1 MTPSKGTGA
10 DTALLETRG
19 ISLAFGGVVAAQSI
33 DFRLANGERLAVVGQ
48 NGAGKTTFINICT
61 GHLKPAAGTVFFDGH
76 DITGHSSR
84 SITRRGVG
92 RTFQLP
98 QIFTEH
104 TVRECLLL
112 AASSVKRRRGFWVAL
127 EDAVDVGEVDETL
140 ELLQLSGR
148 SRDLAGSLPGGQR
161 KLLDVAMALVLRPK
175 LMIMDEPTS
184 GVSSDEKH
192 DLMRVLMRALDE
204 RRVTTIFVEHDI
216 DIVRRYASRLCA
228 WIAGRIAADGPP
240 EQVLSDPMV
249 IRHVIGE

>member
-1 MTPSKGTGA
+1 MSVPGPVT
-10 DTALLETRG
+10 TALLETRG
-19 ISLAFGGVVAAQSI
+19 ISLAFGGVVAAEAI
-33 DFRLANGERLAVVGQ
+33 DFRLVAGERLAVVGQ

-61 GHLKPAAGTVFFDGH
+61 GHLAPTKGTVHFDGK
-76 DITGHSSR
+76 DVTGRSSR
-84 SITRRGVG
+84 AITRLGVG

-112 AASSVKRRRGFWVAL
+112 AASAVKRRRGFWVPL
-127 EDAVDVGEVDETL
+127 EQAVDAQAVDETL
-140 ELLQLSGR
+140 SLLQLSR
-148 SRDLAGSLPGGQR
+148 RAHDVAGSLPGGQR
-161 KLLDVAMALVLRPK
+161 KLLDVAMALVLQPK

-204 RRVTTIFVEHDI
+204 RQVTTIFVEHDI
-216 DIVRRYASRLCA
+216 DIVRRYATLLCA

-240 EQVLSDPMV
+240 DQVLADPV
-249 IRHVIGE
+249 VVRNVIGE